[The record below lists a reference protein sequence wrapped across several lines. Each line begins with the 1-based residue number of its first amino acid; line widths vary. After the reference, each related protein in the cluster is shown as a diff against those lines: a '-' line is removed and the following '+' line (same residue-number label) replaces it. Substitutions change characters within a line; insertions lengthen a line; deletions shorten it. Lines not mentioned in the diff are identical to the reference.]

1 MTTKT
6 PGQAV
11 NDLLEQIQ
19 ENAYYGRE
27 VLSRDERGRR
37 LAAAAIEAS
46 PEFKR
51 LREELN
57 AKVYAVASKDDQQ
70 FTIAAQHVELSE
82 LNAENERLRLR
93 VAELEQKLQLAA
105 NNLLF
110 PPHSEEP

>member
-37 LAAAAIEAS
+37 LAAAAIEAYGKQYPWMS
-46 PEFKR
+46 PADA
-51 LREELN
+51 
-57 AKVYAVASKDDQQ
+57 AKAEQ
-70 FTIAAQHVELSE
+70 
-82 LNAENERLRLR
+82 LNAENERLRDR
-93 VAELEQKLQLAA
+93 VAELEAA
-105 NNLLF
+105 LSVADAELEQ
-110 PPHSEEP
+110 HR